1 MFRTEPAPS
10 LVSRIAALPWFLL
23 LAISCVAA
31 IGVASL
37 YSVAGGSFDPWAG
50 RHAIRFAGG
59 LALAIGCALVPTSA
73 WKEAAG
79 PAYIVALGLLA
90 VLPFIGT
97 DGLGARRW
105 LTVAGLS
112 IQPVEIMK
120 VALLLAL
127 ARLYAAIGESAA
139 SRPQWVLLALAMIAA
154 PAVLTVRQPDLGSG
168 LLLAGIGLGI
178 MMLAGVSLWYFA
190 AGFTAVG
197 VALPFLLTHLHGY
210 QRRRIEVF
218 LDPERDPLGAGY
230 HIAQARIALGAGGL
244 HGQGYLQGTQSQL
257 DFLPEKMTDFIFV
270 AIAEEWGFIG
280 GAAVLALYAVIVISL
295 FGMALRSRTLFSR
308 LVISGAAI
316 MLSMY
321 VIINIAMVTGLVPV
335 VGIPLPLV
343 SYGGTSMLTMMVAL
357 GIAMSA
363 HAGRN

>member
-1 MFRTEPAPS
+1 
-10 LVSRIAALPWFLL
+10 
-23 LAISCVAA
+23 
-31 IGVASL
+31 
-37 YSVAGGSFDPWAG
+37 
-50 RHAIRFAGG
+50 
-59 LALAIGCALVPTSA
+59 
-73 WKEAAG
+73 
-79 PAYIVALGLLA
+79 
-90 VLPFIGT
+90 
-97 DGLGARRW
+97 
-105 LTVAGLS
+105 
-112 IQPVEIMK
+112 
-120 VALLLAL
+120 
-127 ARLYAAIGESAA
+127 
-139 SRPQWVLLALAMIAA
+139 VLLALAMIAA